1 MQNSKKQVNEISK
14 RCLLNLHW
22 IFRQQQSELMSNK
35 ATNMDSTSNLAPYK
49 NDDNSDN
56 VVKLQSYSEQLKSQ
70 ITFVEN
76 QLSHHYIDRK
86 CVHVVL
92 GNKFAKF

>member
-1 MQNSKKQVNEISK
+1 
-14 RCLLNLHW
+14 
-22 IFRQQQSELMSNK
+22 
-35 ATNMDSTSNLAPYK
+35 MDSNSNLAK
-49 NDDNSDN
+49 HVNDDVSEN
-56 VVKLQSYSEQLKSQ
+56 VVKLQSYAEQLKSQ

-92 GNKFAKF
+92 GNKFAKFQQGFKDSPQ